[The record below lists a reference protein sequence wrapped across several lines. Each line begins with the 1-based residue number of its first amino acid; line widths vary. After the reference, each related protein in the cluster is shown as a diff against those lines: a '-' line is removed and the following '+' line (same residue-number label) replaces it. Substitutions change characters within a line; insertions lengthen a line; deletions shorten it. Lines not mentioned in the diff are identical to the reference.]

1 MVTLLQSRVT
11 MLNHHKTMRT
21 RQHLLLAR
29 ETVRSLLSPAFAGNG
44 PQDPQHKDKQ
54 PKDKQP
60 KENGPL
66 PGNSDAPGPSC
77 APVCPR

>member
-1 MVTLLQSRVT
+1 MVKLLQSRGT
-11 MLNHHKTMRT
+11 MLNHHKTLRT
-21 RQHLLLAR
+21 KQHLILAG

-44 PQDPQHKDKQ
+44 PQDPPPKDKQ

-60 KENGPL
+60 KEND
-66 PGNSDAPGPSC
+66 GNTDSPGPSC